1 MRYNVSHYFEKELT
15 WLMRSYYDC
24 INKEAIGKVKVV
36 QVAAFQ
42 LLEYQMVMAEGQIC
56 YSREIGLCPPCTEA
70 TPSAEGGYPL

>member
-36 QVAAFQ
+36 QVAELRAV
-42 LLEYQMVMAEGQIC
+42 LRGRRVVMQQKRAPVLTI
-56 YSREIGLCPPCTEA
+56 LN
-70 TPSAEGGYPL
+70 L